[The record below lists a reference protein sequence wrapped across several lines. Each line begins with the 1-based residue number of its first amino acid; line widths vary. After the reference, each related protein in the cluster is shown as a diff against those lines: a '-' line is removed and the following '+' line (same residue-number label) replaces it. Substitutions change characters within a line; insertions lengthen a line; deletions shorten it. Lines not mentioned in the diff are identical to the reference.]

1 MKKEIII
8 VFIIVIL
15 IFAGHIVTQ
24 NYTKAFFDDIS
35 TELEKIE
42 EKIYKDDI
50 ENSNLD
56 KEIENIQEKWKSKY
70 DIFAYFIEH
79 DELEK
84 VETQLIA
91 INANIRVKDYD
102 KSIEELEKC
111 KFILEHIK
119 DKDSLK
125 LVNIF

>member
-8 VFIIVIL
+8 VVIIVIL
-15 IFAGHIVTQ
+15 IFAGHILTQ
-24 NYTKAFFDDIS
+24 NYTKVFFDDIS

-56 KEIENIQEKWKSKY
+56 KEIEHIQEKWKSKY
-70 DIFAYFIEH
+70 DILAYFIEH

>member
-8 VFIIVIL
+8 VVIIVIL

-24 NYTKAFFDDIS
+24 NYTKVFFDDIS

-56 KEIENIQEKWKSKY
+56 KEIEHIQEKWKSKY